1 MNQLIKLH
9 LGLAKYLI
17 NELPKKKTLREVIKF
32 LKPLL
37 GVYITELVKLYK
49 SLFLVFDVE
58 YQKQKKQFD
67 KMQKIKIDLKKCLKM
82 LQFVDD
88 KMKKSGIP
96 NWKRKQFWRD
106 FYRDGQVR
114 KDTFD
119 ELLKE
124 INQIR

>member
-1 MNQLIKLH
+1 
-9 LGLAKYLI
+9 
-17 NELPKKKTLREVIKF
+17 
-32 LKPLL
+32 
-37 GVYITELVKLYK
+37 
-49 SLFLVFDVE
+49 
-58 YQKQKKQFD
+58 
-67 KMQKIKIDLKKCLKM
+67 M

>member
-9 LGLAKYLI
+9 LGLFRYLK
-17 NELPKKKTLREVIKF
+17 NELPKKKFRGGLKFVISLVPVY
-32 LKPLL
+32 LKE
-37 GVYITELVKLYK
+37 IVKIYK
-49 SLFLVFDVE
+49 NLFLVFDKD
-58 YQKQKKQFD
+58 YQEKKKQFD
-67 KMQKIKIDLKKCLKM
+67 KHQKIKVDLQRCLKM